1 MRHIVSSEDQSAL
14 MENPLSICLFR
25 FDSNAPN
32 LAVYGESQHMKQ
44 YIESLTS
51 LSGYTQEWYVF
62 QTKQDVRTGIL
73 GMMKKPDENVTLVL
87 LQDCVMGQLPEHSS
101 VASKAVSDTSDDTVW
116 LINVVESDEATY
128 SVARTIGI
136 ATTHAQAKALEIK
149 AIELYGE
156 SCVEVKEQRQ
166 DILFDI

>member
-1 MRHIVSSEDQSAL
+1 MRHIASSEDQSAL

-25 FDSNAPN
+25 FDSKAPN

-62 QTKQDVRTGIL
+62 RTKQDVRTGIL

-87 LQDCVMGQLPEHSS
+87 LQDCVLGQLPEHSS
-101 VASKAVSDTSDDTVW
+101 VVSKAVSKTTADTVW

-128 SVARTIGI
+128 SVTRTIGI
-136 ATTHAQAKALEIK
+136 GTTPEKAKELEAK
-149 AIELYGE
+149 AIEIYGE
-156 SCVEVKEQRQ
+156 SCVEVREQRQ